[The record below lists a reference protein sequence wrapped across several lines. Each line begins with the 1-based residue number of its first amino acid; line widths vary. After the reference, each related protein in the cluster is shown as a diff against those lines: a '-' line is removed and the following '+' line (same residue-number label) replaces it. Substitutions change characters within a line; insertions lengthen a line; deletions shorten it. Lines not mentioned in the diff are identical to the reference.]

1 MPLRSLLVVTAV
13 GLAAAAAALRPDDAS
28 PARITVAPDSTT
40 PTSSDW
46 LALLPEGE
54 AKRKFI
60 LDCTGCH
67 QFDARIAR
75 PGDRARTEAGWDS
88 AVTRMLRYGGA
99 RGSFPVIASDREAR
113 ATAAWLAASLGDRV
127 AAPSRRPPANPRWT
141 VTEYPMP
148 EPRDLPHDVAVDR
161 DGRVVI
167 TGMFTH
173 VAWLL
178 DPATGR
184 MDSVGI
190 PVARA
195 NPRSVEIAP
204 DGSWWFALGQ
214 PKSLARFDPVARA
227 WRVYDAGV
235 YPHSVA
241 VGADGRAWFNGHFT
255 RAPEVV
261 GWFGAD
267 SSARR
272 YEVTPHPTLAQDP
285 GGPTPY
291 EIRIGPD
298 GRLWGSEL
306 HGNRLFAV
314 DPRTGRVETFDMPAP
329 HMGPRR
335 FDVDARGVVW
345 IPAYASNE
353 LVRLDPAATG
363 AARTTRIGL
372 PLRDA
377 VPYVV
382 RVDPASGRV
391 WVGTGAAD
399 ALLGYDPA
407 TRRWETIAL
416 PSRGALVRHLA
427 IDPRTRDV
435 WVAYGASPGIDAR
448 IARVSEARRA
458 VAR

>member
-1 MPLRSLLVVTAV
+1 MPLRPLLAV
-13 GLAAAAAALRPDDAS
+13 LMLALASATSAVRPAVRD
-28 PARITVAPDSTT
+28 PGRVAPGDTT

-75 PGDRARTEAGWDS
+75 PGGQARTEAQWEE

-99 RGSFPVIASDREAR
+99 RGSFPVIASDREAK
-113 ATAAWLAASLGDRV
+113 ATAAWLAGALGDEV
-127 AAPSRRPPANPRWT
+127 ARPGSRPGSRHTSARWT
-141 VTEYPMP
+141 ITEFPMP
-148 EPRDLPHDVAVDR
+148 QPRDLPHDVAVTG

-173 VAWLL
+173 AMWVL

-184 MDSVGI
+184 MDSVAI

-204 DGSWWFALGQ
+204 DGAWWVALGQ
-214 PKSLARFDPVARA
+214 PKSLARYDTASRQ

-267 SSARR
+267 SSVRR
-272 YEVTPHPTLAQDP
+272 YDVTPHPTLADDP

-291 EIRIGPD
+291 EIRVAPD

-314 DPRTGRVETFDMPAP
+314 DPRDGRVETFDMPAP

-335 FDVDARGVVW
+335 FDVDARGIVW
-345 IPAYASNE
+345 IPAYTTNE
-353 LVRLDPAATG
+353 LVRLDPAARG
-363 AARTTRIGL
+363 AQRFTRIPL
-372 PLRDA
+372 PTRDA
-377 VPYVV
+377 VPYVA
-382 RVDPASGRV
+382 RVDAASGRV
-391 WVGTGAAD
+391 WVGAGAAD
-399 ALLGYDPA
+399 ALFAYDPA

-416 PSRGALVRHLA
+416 PTRGALVRHLA
-427 IDPRTRDV
+427 FDPRTRDV

-448 IARVSEARRA
+448 IARVQARR
-458 VAR
+458 